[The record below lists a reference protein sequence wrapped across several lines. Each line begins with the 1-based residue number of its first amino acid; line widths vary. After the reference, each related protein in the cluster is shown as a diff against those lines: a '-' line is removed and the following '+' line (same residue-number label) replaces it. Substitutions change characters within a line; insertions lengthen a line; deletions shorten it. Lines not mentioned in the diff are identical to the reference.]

1 MPRGELHSP
10 GAINAAAW
18 SLGYAME
25 MASAMREAKEFWAA
39 FQYMGIVAVPVL
51 WVGLRVEPGGG
62 RFASGGI

>member
-1 MPRGELHSP
+1 
-10 GAINAAAW
+10 
-18 SLGYAME
+18 ME